1 MGISRM
7 HQHNSLN
14 IELIKHFIF
23 SNSLTIKDF
32 CKRCGICVITYY
44 KIINKKNFNMTAL
57 FKIAKLIGV
66 PIYMLFR

>member
-14 IELIKHFIF
+14 IELIKHFIL
-23 SNSLTIKDF
+23 SNNLTIKDF
-32 CKRCGICVITYY
+32 CKRCGICVFTYY

>member
-1 MGISRM
+1 M
-7 HQHNSLN
+7 
-14 IELIKHFIF
+14 
-23 SNSLTIKDF
+23 TIKDF

-66 PIYMLFR
+66 PICMLFR